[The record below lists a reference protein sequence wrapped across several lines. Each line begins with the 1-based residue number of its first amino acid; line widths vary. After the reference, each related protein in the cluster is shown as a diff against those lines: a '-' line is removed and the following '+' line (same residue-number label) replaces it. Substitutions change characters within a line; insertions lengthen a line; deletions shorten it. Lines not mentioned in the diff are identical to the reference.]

1 MAGVFKLCYNQI
13 MNIPGFS
20 LFYLIKQFFFRI
32 FSFLRHWYID
42 GFVFVWHKLL
52 GALERLDRFFAI
64 KITMRHWLEPLYQD
78 KTVLG
83 YILGFI
89 FRTLRV
95 LFVRMF
101 LRHSFCK
108 FCWLIVL
115 LSISL
120 RPRQRRLPEDIFLFS
135 SLFDVAHLF
144 ILDDGWTNIVTGKQI
159 GRAHV

>member
-1 MAGVFKLCYNQI
+1 MSLKKINYKRGKPSLLAGVFKLCYNQI

-52 GALERLDRFFAI
+52 GALERLDRFFAV

-95 LFVRMF
+95 LFGGMVY
-101 LRHSFCK
+101 LV
-108 FCWLIVL
+108 I
-115 LSISL
+115 SIL
-120 RPRQRRLPEDIFLFS
+120 GAMIYLAWALVPLYCVYMIF
-135 SLFDVAHLF
+135 
-144 ILDDGWTNIVTGKQI
+144 K
-159 GRAHV
+159 